1 MQIHTNFRPGD
12 LGYIIYLHGS
22 LYAAE
27 YGLDHTFEGEVA
39 ARMGEFAKSFDPKKD
54 YFAVVELDDSIVGSV
69 AINGL
74 TDDTAQ
80 LRWFLLHPS
89 TRGRGLG
96 KKLLEDAL
104 SFCRQRGFKT
114 VSLWTISELKT
125 AAHLYRAAGFRVVEE
140 NTRDFWGAVRTEQ
153 RYELTL

>member
-54 YFAVVELDDSIVGSV
+54 YSKEPTTLVEFRLEEVGEGTRLTVVESGFDRIPAGRRDEAFRMNSEGWAIQMQNILGHV
-69 AINGL
+69 AG
-74 TDDTAQ
+74 
-80 LRWFLLHPS
+80 
-89 TRGRGLG
+89 
-96 KKLLEDAL
+96 
-104 SFCRQRGFKT
+104 
-114 VSLWTISELKT
+114 
-125 AAHLYRAAGFRVVEE
+125 
-140 NTRDFWGAVRTEQ
+140 
-153 RYELTL
+153 